1 MKRVPAI
8 ALLLAPVIVACS
20 GPDAVAPEP
29 DAAGAEQ
36 ATLVADGGRYAV
48 TRKIIA
54 LAILVAPL
62 HRLSAAQAA
71 GFDTQLSPCVAS
83 PEGGMGYHWG
93 YVERIDGTVKWNEP
107 ETLVFVPAPHAPD
120 GVRLGAVEYV
130 VPKAAWSGS
139 EPPSLY
145 GRSFT
150 TGGPNGELWA
160 LHVWVGKY
168 NPLGLFYDWNPRVSC
183 DE

>member
-1 MKRVPAI
+1 MNRILRLASLFVPI
-8 ALLLAPVIVACS
+8 LLACS
-20 GPDAVAPEP
+20 EPEP
-29 DAAGAEQ
+29 SAPDVSAAGLEEPPLTAH
-36 ATLVADGGRYAV
+36 GGRHDIV
-48 TRKIIA
+48 RQ
-54 LAILVAPL
+54 LARLLYVVAPL

-93 YVERIDGTVKWNEP
+93 YVERIDGTVRWDEP
-107 ETLVFVPAPHAPD
+107 EILVFVPADHASD

-139 EPPSLY
+139 EPPTLY
-145 GRSFT
+145 GQTYT

-183 DE
+183 DG